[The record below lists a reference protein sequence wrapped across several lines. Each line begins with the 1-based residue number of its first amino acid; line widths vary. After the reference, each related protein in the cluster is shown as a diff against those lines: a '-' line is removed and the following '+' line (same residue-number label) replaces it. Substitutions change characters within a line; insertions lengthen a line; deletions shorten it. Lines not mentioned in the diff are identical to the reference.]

1 MIMFAK
7 MQMPFTISTIFTCCC
22 DDWRDGVREHEFAH
36 AKHGT
41 LHPYQWRQKNPE
53 LHHVQQ
59 CTLPNDHNTVG
70 VSLSNLWA
78 DYICIEKDYEL

>member
-22 DDWRDGVREHEFAH
+22 DDWRDGVKEHEFAH

-41 LHPYQWRQKNPE
+41 LHPY
-53 LHHVQQ
+53 
-59 CTLPNDHNTVG
+59 
-70 VSLSNLWA
+70 
-78 DYICIEKDYEL
+78 